1 MAKILR
7 TEPTAIMS
15 RAVEYHGFVFTQG
28 MVARDLAGDV
38 TAQTRDVLEQL
49 DALLEQHGTDSTRI
63 LQAQIWLK
71 HIGDR
76 AALNAIWQDWLP
88 EGEAPA
94 RACVQAE
101 MADPRMLVEIMLVTT
116 K

>member
-15 RAVEYHGFVFTQG
+15 RAVEYHGFVYTQG
-28 MVARDLAGDV
+28 MVARDLEGDV
-38 TAQTRDVLEQL
+38 TVQTRDVLEQL

-76 AALNAIWQDWLP
+76 GAMNAVWQDWLP

-101 MADPRMLVEIMLVTT
+101 MADPRMLVEIMLITT